1 MSLNQYKKILVIKHG
16 SLGDITFAL
25 SAMNSIRFYF
35 KYSKITLL
43 TDSKFVNFLKLS
55 EIICN
60 NEFQNIFPTYL
71 HDHGEVRYS
80 EFRLLEGI
88 QTLRG

>member
-25 SAMNSIRFYF
+25 PAMNSIRFYF

-43 TDSKFVNFLKLS
+43 TDLGEGKHVTKTVTLLINSSTELHKKAPLETKFLQVFLFKS
-55 EIICN
+55 
-60 NEFQNIFPTYL
+60 
-71 HDHGEVRYS
+71 
-80 EFRLLEGI
+80 
-88 QTLRG
+88 